1 MSLTAAAAE
10 AAAAPVREAVPP
22 VPGEAAPIRQ
32 SPLTRLPEA
41 GSQMYKTTVSVEG
54 MMCSMCEAHINEAI
68 RKAFPQAKQV
78 KSSHSKGISSFI
90 SEEEADKAKLAEAIE
105 ATGYRFVSAT
115 SEPYEKKKLF
125 GIF

>member
-1 MSLTAAAAE
+1 
-10 AAAAPVREAVPP
+10 
-22 VPGEAAPIRQ
+22 
-32 SPLTRLPEA
+32 
-41 GSQMYKTTVSVEG
+41 MYKTTVSVEG

-68 RKAFPQAKQV
+68 RKAFPQARKV
-78 KSSHSKGISSFI
+78 KSSHTKGISSFI

-105 ATGYRFVSAT
+105 ATGYQFISAA